1 MTEVLVLDRL
11 SKQIGGVQINRDV
24 SVRLAAGER
33 RALIGPNGAGKTT
46 LMNMAAG
53 SMRPS
58 SGRVLLGGQ
67 DVTRLPVHRR
77 ARRGLARTFQITNL
91 LPAMT
96 VGENLALA
104 VQAGSARRFDP
115 VRRWSRTGPVWQRVD
130 ELLEQGS
137 LGPIREVPV
146 GQLPYGQQRR
156 LEIVVAVARPC
167 DVILL
172 DEPGAGLSTEETEEL
187 LSLVFGLDPD
197 LAVMFIDHDVDLAF
211 RLATQVTVLHLGEVV
226 AEGSPDE
233 VRSASILN
241 EIYLGGVGHARGV

>member
-1 MTEVLVLDRL
+1 MTEVLHLDRL
-11 SKQIGGVQINRDV
+11 SKHIGGVQINRDV
-24 SVRLAAGER
+24 TVRLAAGER

-53 SMRPS
+53 VMRPTT
-58 SGRVLLGGQ
+58 GRVLLGGH
-67 DVTRLPVHRR
+67 DVTRVPVHRR

-96 VGENLALA
+96 VGQNLALA
-104 VQAGSARRFDP
+104 AQVGSAARFDP
-115 VRRWSRTGPVWQRVD
+115 VRAWSRARPVWQRVD
-130 ELLEQGS
+130 ELLEQGG
-137 LGPIREVPV
+137 LGAIRDVPV

-167 DVILL
+167 SVILL
-172 DEPGAGLSTEETEEL
+172 DEPGAGLSSEETEEL
-187 LSLVFGLDPD
+187 LTLVFGLDPE

-226 AEGSPDE
+226 AEGSPAE
-233 VRSASILN
+233 VRSSSILN
-241 EIYLGGVGHARGV
+241 DIYLGGGAHARGV